1 MKKIIILFFISFL
14 IIIFNIKSE
23 NKSID
28 NIVNIKEIYFTKQNE
43 FCDTIQII
51 ELINDTIYK
60 GDKYTVLYGVLCID
74 EEKNKKGIYIL
85 KNDSIIEKIK
95 IPEDNEVMN
104 FELNKIEQIK
114 DGFIISTSANSNYD
128 YLIRNFK
135 FQFIE
140 NKFLITNIDGKN
152 TTSYSN
158 GVWIYRPFKIEKP
171 IEVKDFNFEDYFI
184 L

>member
-114 DGFIISTSANSNYD
+114 DGFII
-128 YLIRNFK
+128 
-135 FQFIE
+135 
-140 NKFLITNIDGKN
+140 
-152 TTSYSN
+152 
-158 GVWIYRPFKIEKP
+158 
-171 IEVKDFNFEDYFI
+171 
-184 L
+184 

>member
-1 MKKIIILFFISFL
+1 MKKIIILFFILFL
-14 IIIFNIKSE
+14 IITFNIKSE

-28 NIVNIKEIYFTKQNE
+28 NIVIKEIYFTKQNE

-51 ELINDTIYK
+51 ELMNDTLYK

-114 DGFIISTSANSNYD
+114 DGFKISTSANSNYY

-152 TTSYSN
+152 TTSYSK
-158 GVWIYRPFKIEKP
+158 GEWSYRPFKIEEL